1 MEDSCFWLIFW
12 HQWIIVKYKKEHFF
26 VLVVQLNG
34 MVSHRVL
41 QMYMYLFNKLS
52 LLKEI
57 YTISIITWFGT
68 LSYLIQI
75 YKYTCTYVFNHKMIT
90 NIDIYSGF
98 GCILFIHSLT
108 VRQKHRQCLFI
119 EIVPFCHFYAKPS
132 VGPCNSLIN
141 STDKC
146 CLIHPILE
154 NKFFV

>member
-1 MEDSCFWLIFW
+1 M
-12 HQWIIVKYKKEHFF
+12 KYKKEPFF

-41 QMYMYLFNKLS
+41 QMYMYLFNELS

-57 YTISIITWFGT
+57 YTISLDLEPFHI
-68 LSYLIQI
+68 L
-75 YKYTCTYVFNHKMIT
+75 YKYTYTHAHMCSPYHDF
-90 NIDIYSGF
+90 YSGF

-132 VGPCNSLIN
+132 VGPCTCNSLTVLIN
-141 STDKC
+141 A
-146 CLIHPILE
+146 
-154 NKFFV
+154 V